1 MENIGLVL
9 PGGGMRGVYTSG
21 VIDFFIEKNLK
32 FPYTIGVSAGACNGS
47 AYISNQHGFGKI
59 LYTKYLNDK
68 RYLNLRN
75 LFRQNK
81 AVLGMDFIFDE
92 IPNKLEL
99 FDFDSFNKAPEKL
112 IITTTNCMNGESVY
126 IDRHN
131 CDDLLKAIRASC
143 SLPFVSPIV
152 EYCDMQLLDGGLSDP
167 IPIKKSQIDGNSKNI
182 VILTSEEESSK
193 KPRYLK
199 RLAKKFYTDNN
210 TLVQSIDNC
219 YDIYNDSLKY
229 VSEEQKNDNAF
240 VISPSQSIKLNTIDK
255 NYKNI
260 SNLYDLGYK
269 DASNSYNDILNY
281 IKN

>member
-99 FDFDSFNKAPEKL
+99 FDFNSFNKAPEKL
-112 IITTTNCMNGESVY
+112 IITTTNCINGESVY

-167 IPIKKSQIDGNSKNI
+167 IPIKKSQIDGNNKNI
-182 VILTSEEESSK
+182 VVLTSEEESSK

-240 VISPSQSIKLNTIDK
+240 VISPSQSIKLNTLDK

-269 DASNSYNDILNY
+269 DASNSYDDILNY
-281 IKN
+281 IKS

>member
-81 AVLGMDFIFDE
+81 PVLGMDFIFDE

-99 FDFDSFNKAPEKL
+99 FDFDSFSKAPEKL
-112 IITTTNCMNGESVY
+112 IITTTNCINGESVY

-152 EYCDMQLLDGGLSDP
+152 EYCNMQLLDGGLSDP
-167 IPIKKSQIDGNSKNI
+167 IPIKKSQTDGNSKNI
-182 VILTSEEESSK
+182 VVLTSEEESSK
-193 KPRYLK
+193 KPRYIK
-199 RLAKKFYTDNN
+199 NLAKKFYTDNN
-210 TLVQSIDNC
+210 TLIQTIDNC

-229 VSEEQKNDNAF
+229 VNEQQKNDKAF
-240 VISPSQSIKLNTIDK
+240 VISPSQSIKLNTLDK
-255 NYKNI
+255 NHRNI
-260 SNLYDLGYK
+260 NNLYELGYK
-269 DASNSYNDILNY
+269 DASSSYNNILNY
-281 IKN
+281 IKT

>member
-1 MENIGLVL
+1 MKNIGLIL

-21 VIDFFIEKNLK
+21 VIDFFIEKNLR

-68 RYLNLRN
+68 RYFDLRN

-81 AVLGMDFIFDE
+81 TVLGMDFIFDE

-112 IITTTNCMNGESVY
+112 IITTTNCVNGESVY

-131 CDDLLKAIRASC
+131 CDDLLKVIRASC

-152 EYCDMQLLDGGLSDP
+152 EYDKMQLLDGGISDP
-167 IPIKKSQIDGNSKNI
+167 IPIKKSQNDGNNKNI
-182 VILTSEEESSK
+182 VILTSQEESSK

-199 RLAKKFYTDNN
+199 RLAKKFYTDNI
-210 TLVQSIDNC
+210 TLVEAIDNC
-219 YDIYNDSLKY
+219 YDVYNDSLKY
-229 VSEEQKNDNAF
+229 VSEQQKNGKAF
-240 VISPSQSIKLNTIDK
+240 VISPSQPVKLNTLDK

-260 SNLYDLGYK
+260 NSLYELGYK
-269 DASNSYNDILNY
+269 DASNSYNKMIDY

>member
-99 FDFDSFNKAPEKL
+99 FDFNSFNKAPEKL
-112 IITTTNCMNGESVY
+112 IITTTNCINGESVY

-240 VISPSQSIKLNTIDK
+240 VISPSQSIKLNTLDK

-269 DASNSYNDILNY
+269 DASNSYDDILNY
-281 IKN
+281 IKS